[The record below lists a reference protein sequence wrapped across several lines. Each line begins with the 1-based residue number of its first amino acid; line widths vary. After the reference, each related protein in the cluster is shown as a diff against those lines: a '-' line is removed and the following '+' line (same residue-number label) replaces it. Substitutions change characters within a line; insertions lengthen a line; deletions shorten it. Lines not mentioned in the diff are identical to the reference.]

1 MGIKKEEDGSGAK
14 PVGEDGAVDYKY
26 VFTTRS
32 RKLRDVFLRIGAG
45 TNRYFVRVFM
55 VNRFALSSL

>member
-1 MGIKKEEDGSGAK
+1 MGIKKEEDGSGTK

-32 RKLRDVFLRIGAG
+32 RKLRDVFTDRRG
-45 TNRYFVRVFM
+45 NESVF
-55 VNRFALSSL
+55 RPGFYG